1 MSHADFHAWLFEIGT
16 GWLGWSEEQTLGAR
30 ITSILAAYKGRLDLL
45 RTIFGGKPAPA
56 DKPPVSGREVKG
68 LLRTLK
74 AAREGRAGP
83 S

>member
-45 RTIFGGKPAPA
+45 RTIFGGKSAPV
-56 DKPPVSGREVKG
+56 DRPPVSGREVKG
-68 LLRTLK
+68 LLRSLK
-74 AAREGRAGP
+74 AAREGRADP